1 MDLPYLYQLNQLQ
14 VPSLH
19 GQRRGIWVTFIIS
32 PDLDVLCRNNL
43 DNYYAP
49 PGPNMKLRNL
59 HIALLLLANIL
70 RCLIGLLFLILVPL
84 LYIAI
89 FRARKK
95 HAMAK
100 GG

>member
-1 MDLPYLYQLNQLQ
+1 M
-14 VPSLH
+14 
-19 GQRRGIWVTFIIS
+19 R
-32 PDLDVLCRNNL
+32 
-43 DNYYAP
+43 
-49 PGPNMKLRNL
+49 KL
-59 HIALLLLANIL
+59 HIAMLLVANIF

-84 LYIAI
+84 LYTAI